1 MTYCYT
7 HNDNATQQHQ
17 GRIFLSQR
25 KTNTDNHNEQC
36 AESGSPRKKA
46 LGKGGEF
53 E

>member
-17 GRIFLSQR
+17 GRIFLYQR

-36 AESGSPRKKA
+36 AESEKLWISQSTT
-46 LGKGGEF
+46 
-53 E
+53 